1 MMYLL
6 VILITLNGIQNVM
19 ISIKLTKRYIIV
31 KIEIFSNIL
40 KLKSDAS
47 ITINKGGNK
56 NFNELKKE

>member
-1 MMYLL
+1 
-6 VILITLNGIQNVM
+6 M